1 MKLKGYYSTGEFIS
15 KAHVTKKTIR
25 YYDEHNIL
33 KPSYVNENGARFYT
47 DKDFAKL
54 QQILFLK
61 YLGFSL
67 DDIKQMTLNDDDM
80 LKSLNMQ
87 TSLVNE
93 KIEQLKLVKDILNNA
108 SLTLNSGKEI
118 DWSNLIN
125 EANLK
130 EMENALKNQYLN
142 SSNIEARILLH
153 SKYGH
158 NKLTWFKWLYK
169 QLHLKD
175 NEKILELGCGD
186 GSLWTNNLKNIPSKS
201 TILLTDISEGMIR
214 DVKRRISD
222 KRFKYEVMDACHINA
237 KDNSFDVVIANHLL
251 FYVDDIKK
259 CLKEVKRVLKPN
271 GMFICTAYSNKHMKE
286 IDELC
291 KEFDKHIELSKDKLY
306 ERFGKDNGQQ
316 ILSKVFDEVKWN
328 QYEDYL
334 LVTNSDDLIE
344 YIISCHG
351 NQNRYIVDKFK
362 EFKSFVSRKCSNGF
376 YITKDAGAFIAIKK

>member
-15 KAHVTKKTIR
+15 KAHVSKKTIR

-33 KPSYVNENGARFYT
+33 KPSYVNEKGARFYT
-47 DKDFAKL
+47 EKDLAKL

-67 DDIKQMTLNDDDM
+67 DDIKRMTLNEDDM
-80 LKSLNMQ
+80 LKSINMQ
-87 TSLVNE
+87 TNLVSE
-93 KIEQLKLVKDILNNA
+93 KIEQLKLVKDVLVDA
-108 SLTLNSGKEI
+108 SLTLNKGNDI
-118 DWSNLIN
+118 DWATLIS
-125 EANLK
+125 EADLK

-153 SKYGH
+153 SKYG
-158 NKLTWFKWLYK
+158 NNSETWFKWLYK

-175 NEKILELGCGD
+175 NMKVLELGCGD
-186 GSLWTNNLKNIPSKS
+186 GSLWSGNIKNVPNKS
-201 TILLTDISEGMIR
+201 NILLTDISEGMIR
-214 DVKRRISD
+214 DVKRRIND

-237 KDNSFDVVIANHLL
+237 KDNSFDIVVANHVL

-271 GMFICTAYSNKHMKE
+271 GIFVSTTYSDIHMKE

-291 KEFDKHIELSKDKLY
+291 KQFDRHIELSKDKLY
-306 ERFGKDNGQQ
+306 ERFGKDNGTQ
-316 ILSKVFDEVKWN
+316 ILSKIFDEVKWK
-328 QYEDYL
+328 QYKDHL
-334 LVTNSDDLIE
+334 LVTSPDDLIE

-362 EFKSFVSRKCSNGF
+362 EFKSFVSKKCENGF

>member
-33 KPSYVNENGARFYT
+33 KPSYVNEKGARFYT
-47 DKDFAKL
+47 EKDFAKL

-67 DDIKQMTLNDDDM
+67 EDIKQMTLNEDDM

-87 TSLVNE
+87 TSLVSE
-93 KIEQLKLVKDILNNA
+93 KIEQLKLVKDILDNA
-108 SLTLNSGKEI
+108 SLTLKQGKEI

-153 SKYGH
+153 YKYGH
-158 NKLTWFKWLYK
+158 NKTTWFKWLYK

-175 NEKILELGCGD
+175 NIKVLELGCGD
-186 GSLWTNNLKNIPSKS
+186 GSLWTDNIKLVPNKAS
-201 TILLTDISEGMIR
+201 ILLTDISEGMIR
-214 DVKRRISD
+214 DVKRRIND
-222 KRFKYEVMDACHINA
+222 KRFKYEVMDASHINA
-237 KDNSFDVVIANHLL
+237 KDGCFDIVIADHVL
-251 FYVDDIKK
+251 FYVEDIKK
-259 CLKEVKRVLKPN
+259 CIKEVKRVLKPN
-271 GMFICTAYSNKHMKE
+271 GIFMCTTYSSKHMKE
-286 IDELC
+286 INELV

-306 ERFGKDNGQQ
+306 ERFGKENGKQ
-316 ILSKVFDEVKWN
+316 ILSKEFGDIKWID
-328 QYEDYL
+328 YEDYL
-334 LVTNSDDLIE
+334 LVEDAEDLIE

-362 EFKSFVSRKCSNGF
+362 EFKTFVSKKCKNGF